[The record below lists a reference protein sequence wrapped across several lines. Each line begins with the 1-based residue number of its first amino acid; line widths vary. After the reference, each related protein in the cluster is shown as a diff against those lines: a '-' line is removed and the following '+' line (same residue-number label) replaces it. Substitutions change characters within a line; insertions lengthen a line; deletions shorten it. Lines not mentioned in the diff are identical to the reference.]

1 MNGVEEL
8 YNEIIKLAEE
18 VDPAAGEDFEP
29 KLKEILGLTG
39 SEDSGEAARII
50 GEIDQLVDS
59 MGRFL
64 IELRLGTSSIYGD
77 KQAVGQLLKALT
89 NIRWQL
95 AMQL

>member
-1 MNGVEEL
+1 MNNVEEL
-8 YNEIIKLAEE
+8 YDEIIKLAE
-18 VDPAAGEDFEP
+18 DGDIGKSEDFEP

-39 SEDSGEAARII
+39 SEDSGEAARLIN
-50 GEIDQLVDS
+50 EIDLLVDN